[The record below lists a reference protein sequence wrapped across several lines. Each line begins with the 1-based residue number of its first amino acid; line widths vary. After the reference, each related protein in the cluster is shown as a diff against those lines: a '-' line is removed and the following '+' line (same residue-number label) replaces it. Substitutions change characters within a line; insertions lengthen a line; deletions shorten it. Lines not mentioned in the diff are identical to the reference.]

1 MKNKIGLH
9 LRVHTS
15 LQEAVQ
21 KAERM
26 QLARFQLFFMNQ
38 EKQMLF
44 LSEADKYAFKA
55 ATYKKFDQMIAH
67 ATYWTHI
74 MHPDKLGFK
83 RFVQETQ
90 LAQELGFTDMV
101 IHPGAFRKETQSR
114 SAHYADVVESVHQVL
129 DQTENINIIFENVAH
144 KGRAFSGDIVEY
156 AKIFDKL
163 RSLDRVKLCIDTAH
177 LFVFGLDIKQAEV
190 QEKFFQTLTKYF
202 DTNAIALL
210 HLNDAKHMCS
220 SGVDQHVVPGHGKIG
235 LDPLITFI
243 NHPAVVHA
251 PIILEMPELD
261 EAKEL
266 EIIASLQRKHS

>member
-9 LRVHTS
+9 LRVHS
-15 LQEAVQ
+15 DLVAAAV

-26 QLARFQLFFMNQ
+26 HLERFQLFFMNQ
-38 EKQMLF
+38 EKQVLD
-44 LSEADKYAFKA
+44 LSQDDKIAFKQY
-55 ATYKKFDQMIAH
+55 TKGKFEQMIAH

-90 LAQELGFTDMV
+90 LAQELGFSDMV
-101 IHPGAFRKETQSR
+101 IHPGAFRKEVVTRTTQYYNIVASVR
-114 SAHYADVVESVHQVL
+114 SVL
-129 DQTENINIIFENVAH
+129 AETEHINIVFENVAH

-156 AKIFDKL
+156 AKIFDQLKN
-163 RSLDRVKLCIDTAH
+163 LDRVKLCIDTAH
-177 LFVFGLDIKQAEV
+177 LFVFGLDIRQQEV
-190 QEKFFQTLTKYF
+190 QEQFFADLTKYF
-202 DTNAIALL
+202 DKETIALL
-210 HLNDAKHMCS
+210 HVNDAKHTCS
-220 SGVDQHVVPGHGKIG
+220 SGVDQHLVPGHGKIG
-235 LDPLITFI
+235 LEPLVAFI

-266 EIIASLQRKHS
+266 QIIASLQRKHA